1 MNVSLDGEELV
12 QILIGAVHK
21 MSSSF
26 QFSFRDIFVVVALTP
41 TSIFPKSVE
50 VPRG

>member
-12 QILIGAVHK
+12 EILIGVVHK